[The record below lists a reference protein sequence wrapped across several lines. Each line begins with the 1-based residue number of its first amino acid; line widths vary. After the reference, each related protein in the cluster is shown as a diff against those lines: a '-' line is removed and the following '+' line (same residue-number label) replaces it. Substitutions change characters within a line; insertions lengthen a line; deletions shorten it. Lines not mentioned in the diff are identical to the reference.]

1 MMYIRQ
7 MQILVQHKS
16 ALGSSYTQKD
26 QNPPHYQGILV
37 FFFSLPHFFLMHC
50 TLFFNQ
56 EAFLFDSLSCFKKLF
71 F

>member
-7 MQILVQHKS
+7 MQILVQAQIAH
-16 ALGSSYTQKD
+16 GSSYTQKD
-26 QNPPHYQGILV
+26 QNSPHYQGILV
-37 FFFSLPHFFLMHC
+37 FFFSLPLFSLVHC

-56 EAFLFDSLSCFKKLF
+56 EAFLFDSLSGFKKLF